1 MKNVRNFRFLI
12 WLGFV
17 LALAGTLFAQST
29 PDKVLVVNGKTVDSG
44 VIQIGGHSY
53 VDVETL
59 AQLTNGTFVVDPHRV
74 VLNIPVANAPAPT
87 VAAATA
93 TVPATAAPAAK
104 TAADKT
110 TAEVTAPNGA
120 APVSASA
127 AAAAN
132 EAASEEPAPPPPPK
146 GISRQFASVAIATL
160 ADMREWRGA
169 ISAMISHGLAVSD
182 AWAAGYRDQAQSDLA
197 QAEIAASTDDDR
209 NALQL
214 LRSEESNLESWWNT
228 VLGQRQ
234 NLNGAST
241 IDPDALKND
250 PMLAKI
256 RSCSQFL
263 NSMIV
268 SGTFSD
274 NSTCH

>member
-1 MKNVRNFRFLI
+1 
-12 WLGFV
+12 
-17 LALAGTLFAQST
+17 
-29 PDKVLVVNGKTVDSG
+29 
-44 VIQIGGHSY
+44 
-53 VDVETL
+53 
-59 AQLTNGTFVVDPHRV
+59 
-74 VLNIPVANAPAPT
+74 
-87 VAAATA
+87 
-93 TVPATAAPAAK
+93 
-104 TAADKT
+104 
-110 TAEVTAPNGA
+110 
-120 APVSASA
+120 
-127 AAAAN
+127 
-132 EAASEEPAPPPPPK
+132 
-146 GISRQFASVAIATL
+146 
-160 ADMREWRGA
+160 
-169 ISAMISHGLAVSD
+169 MISHGLAVSD

-197 QAEIAASTDDDR
+197 QAEIAATTDDDR

-268 SGTFSD
+268 RGTFSD
-274 NSTCH
+274 NSACH